1 MQDEQAKLEVLES
14 HQHIL
19 FTTTEILILT
29 QHNAIHLPA
38 AP

>member
-1 MQDEQAKLEVLES
+1 MQDEKAKLEVFES

-19 FTTTEILILT
+19 FTTTVILILT
-29 QHNAIHLPA
+29 QHNAIYLPA